1 MKKIS
6 EGQRRQRIL
15 YCGVLLVF
23 VIAAPVITFLWGM
36 QNTADN
42 TELVVG
48 YVLSA
53 IFASCLLLFLLL
65 ESFREKAV
73 YILYGIF
80 ILSTLATLYLSYID
94 HFSLEHSLLFI
105 MLLFG
110 ISILIPRPVLL
121 LPYYLITL
129 ILLSAMLYSI
139 GETYIRK
146 DVLLLTFLLFCIIS
160 NLNAWIKYVEYKKS
174 MKNEEQFGLLV
185 EQMQEGLAIHEIIL
199 DEKGIPVDYRFLSVN
214 DSFERLTGLVK
225 KDIINKRVLEVL
237 PKTERYWIDLYGK
250 VALTGVPNH
259 YENYSVE
266 LDRYFSVTAFSPKK
280 NQFAVM
286 ITDIS
291 EDKRKQKEI
300 EFLSFHDQLTGIY
313 NRRFYEN
320 AVREL
325 DQEDDLPLAMV
336 MIDVNGLKLTNDA
349 FGHKAGDNLL
359 QKTADILAAKCRPD
373 DIAARIGGDEFILL
387 LPRTDLEQARSIIHG
402 ITDVIAHEKIDN
414 ILLSVSIGCSVKN
427 CVSEN
432 LMDVFKKAEDE
443 MYRHKLSE
451 SSSMRSKTI
460 DLIMNTLFEKNTRE
474 MLHSKRVSKICET
487 IAESMGFDK
496 DAVSQM
502 RIAGLMHDI
511 GKIGLYENILTKTEE
526 LNTSEWDEIERHS
539 EVGYRILS
547 SLNEFS
553 EIADYVLEH
562 HEHWDGHGYPR
573 GLKAGEISLQARIIS
588 IADAFDAMT
597 SDRTYRMALSE
608 EDAVHEIVKCSGTQ
622 FDPAIARIF
631 VEKVLRREWDHTVV
645 AK

>member
-1 MKKIS
+1 
-6 EGQRRQRIL
+6 
-15 YCGVLLVF
+15 
-23 VIAAPVITFLWGM
+23 
-36 QNTADN
+36 
-42 TELVVG
+42 
-48 YVLSA
+48 
-53 IFASCLLLFLLL
+53 
-65 ESFREKAV
+65 
-73 YILYGIF
+73 
-80 ILSTLATLYLSYID
+80 
-94 HFSLEHSLLFI
+94 
-105 MLLFG
+105 
-110 ISILIPRPVLL
+110 
-121 LPYYLITL
+121 
-129 ILLSAMLYSI
+129 
-139 GETYIRK
+139 
-146 DVLLLTFLLFCIIS
+146 
-160 NLNAWIKYVEYKKS
+160 LNAWIKYVEYKKS

-199 DEKGIPVDYRFLSVN
+199 DEKGIPADYRFLSVN
-214 DSFERLTGLVK
+214 DSFERLTGLSK

-237 PKTERYWIDLYGK
+237 PKTERYWVDLYGK

-320 AVREL
+320 AVIEL
-325 DQEDDLPLAMV
+325 DRECDLPLAMV

-359 QKTADILAAKCRPD
+359 QKTADILTAKCRKD

-387 LPRTDLEQARSIIHG
+387 LPRTDLAQARMVIRG
-402 ITDVIAHEKIDN
+402 ITDIIAQQKIDH
-414 ILLSVSIGCSVKN
+414 IILSVSIGSSVKN
-427 CVSEN
+427 SISEN

-460 DLIMNTLFEKNTRE
+460 DLIMNTLYEKNNRE
-474 MLHSKRVSKICET
+474 MLHSKRVGKICET
-487 IAESMGFDK
+487 IAENMGFDK

-511 GKIGLYENILTKTEE
+511 GKIGLYENILTKKEE

-597 SDRTYRMALSE
+597 SDRTYRKSLSE
-608 EDAVHEIVKCSGTQ
+608 EEAVQEIFKCSGTQ
-622 FDPAIARIF
+622 FDPAIARVF
-631 VEKVLRREWDHTVV
+631 VEKVMKREWEKT
-645 AK
+645 AITE